1 MCPFCGS
8 DTLVMLDGE
17 EGEIDGGQVEL
28 KLADNPMKRIQTMLL
43 GALLCLLGTA
53 GYANPL
59 KYLVEGN
66 TLTNNQTKTA
76 FVATTIRK

>member
-1 MCPFCGS
+1 MV
-8 DTLVMLDGE
+8 DRLNL
-17 EGEIDGGQVEL
+17 L
-28 KLADNPMKRIQTMLL
+28 KLADNPMIRIQTMLS
-43 GALLCLLGTA
+43 GALLCRLGAA

>member
-1 MCPFCGS
+1 MV
-8 DTLVMLDGE
+8 DRLNL
-17 EGEIDGGQVEL
+17 L

-43 GALLCLLGTA
+43 GSLLCLLGAA

-66 TLTNNQTKTA
+66 TLTNNQP
-76 FVATTIRK
+76 

>member
-1 MCPFCGS
+1 MV
-8 DTLVMLDGE
+8 DRLNL
-17 EGEIDGGQVEL
+17 L

-43 GALLCLLGTA
+43 GSLLCLLGAA

>member
-1 MCPFCGS
+1 
-8 DTLVMLDGE
+8 
-17 EGEIDGGQVEL
+17 
-28 KLADNPMKRIQTMLL
+28 MKRIQTMLL
-43 GALLCLLGTA
+43 GSLLCLLGAA

-66 TLTNNQTKTA
+66 TLTSNQTKTA